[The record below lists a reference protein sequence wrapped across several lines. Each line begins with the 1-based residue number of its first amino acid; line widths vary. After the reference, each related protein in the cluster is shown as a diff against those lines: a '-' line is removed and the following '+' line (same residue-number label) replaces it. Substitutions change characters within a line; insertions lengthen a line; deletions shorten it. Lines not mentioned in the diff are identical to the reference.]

1 MIAGFSIAALAG
13 LTAGLLITGA
23 IAGVL
28 AGLLGVGGGIV
39 IVPVLIVVA
48 EIFAI
53 DDTIAMLLVVGT
65 SLATIIPT
73 SISSARAHNKRGAI
87 DRDIL
92 RDWGPAVFLG
102 ALLGGIASKFIGSGG
117 LTLIFGVVALVVS
130 INLALP
136 KPIVL
141 ASGPPK
147 ARAGQSAIALPIGF
161 TSALM
166 GIGGGPLS
174 VPVMSM
180 LSVPVHRAVATASV
194 FGLAIA
200 VPAVAGFV
208 WAGWGV
214 AGRPPGSLGY
224 VNLPAA
230 VVLFSMSVF
239 TAPIGARLAHVM
251 APRKLKL
258 AFAVFLAISAL
269 RMLYKALG

>member
-1 MIAGFSIAALAG
+1 MIAGFSFAVLTG
-13 LTAGLLITGA
+13 LTLGLLVTGA

-48 EIFAI
+48 EIFNV

-73 SISSARAHNKRGAI
+73 SISSARAHNKRDAI

-92 RDWGPAVFLG
+92 RGWVPAIFLG
-102 ALLGGIASKFIGSGG
+102 ALLGGIASKYIGSNG
-117 LTLIFGVVALVVS
+117 LTLVFGFVALAVS

-136 KPIVL
+136 KPITL
-141 ASGPPK
+141 AKAPPT
-147 ARAGQSAIALPIGF
+147 ARPKQSAIALPIGF

-166 GIGGGPLS
+166 GIGGGTLS

-180 LSVPVHRAVATASV
+180 LSVPVHRTVATASV

-200 VPAVAGFV
+200 VPAVCGFV
-208 WAGWGV
+208 WAGWNV
-214 AGRPPGSLGY
+214 EGRPPGSLGF

-230 VVLFSMSVF
+230 IVLFSMSVL
-239 TAPIGARLAHVM
+239 TAPYGAKLAHVLE
-251 APRKLKL
+251 PRKLKL
-258 AFAVFLAISAL
+258 AFAVFLALSAA
-269 RMLYKALG
+269 RMLWKALA